1 MNTSSVTWFKSY
13 LTDRKQTVVVSG
25 QMSDAGLITSGVP
38 QGSVLG
44 PLLFILYINDLPLH
58 VTSQID
64 MFADDTT
71 ITAYGKTHLE
81 INSFLQQDI
90 INIEDWCSQNSMVLN
105 AQKTKAMYITPSHR
119 NKPIHVS
126 DTILMQNNAIQFT
139 NCEKLLG
146 VHVNNNLSWETQVKQ
161 TVKKCNSLLY
171 LLLRIRCF
179 LNIDVRKLFFNCYI
193 LPHLDYC
200 CSIWGNCSQHLLQ
213 EIIKFQKRA
222 ARVILDKDF
231 DTPSEEL
238 FRL

>member
-1 MNTSSVTWFKSY
+1 MFLEENYLIHAQQSGFRENHSCETALTSLIDEWIASINNHNKVGTLFLDLSKAFDLINHSILIQKLKLYHMNTSSVTWFESY

-58 VTSQID
+58 VTSPID
-64 MFADDTT
+64 IFADDTT

-90 INIEDWCSQNSMVLN
+90 INIEDWCSQNSIVPN
-105 AQKTKAMYITPSHR
+105 AQKTKAMYITQTHR

-139 NCEKLLG
+139 NCEKILL
-146 VHVNNNLSWETQVKQ
+146 
-161 TVKKCNSLLY
+161 
-171 LLLRIRCF
+171 
-179 LNIDVRKLFFNCYI
+179 
-193 LPHLDYC
+193 
-200 CSIWGNCSQHLLQ
+200 
-213 EIIKFQKRA
+213 
-222 ARVILDKDF
+222 
-231 DTPSEEL
+231 
-238 FRL
+238 